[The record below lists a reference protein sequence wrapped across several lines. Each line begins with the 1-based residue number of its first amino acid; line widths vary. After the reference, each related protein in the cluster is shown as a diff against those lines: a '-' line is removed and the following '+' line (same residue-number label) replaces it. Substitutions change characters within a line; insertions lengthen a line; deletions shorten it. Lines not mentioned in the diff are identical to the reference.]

1 MVFSETL
8 ESIIKLRDRLESE
21 GVKAK
26 IIDSKVN
33 SIDRQEILYQWGE
46 DFYPLLSVHTLE
58 IGYNVPQVRIEI
70 ILASTSNMNQ
80 VIQRIGRVIRKY
92 EGKELAL
99 IYVVYVSE
107 TKDNNIVDLIKKTV
121 DIKQEEE
128 KGQEISEMKKRLQ
141 SAYNI
146 IELSLHEPVIV
157 EEIHNQKK
165 FFRIRSSKE
174 KSKFYDV
181 DAENKICSCPDF
193 KFRLTKCKH
202 ILATELIS
210 LPADIS
216 STAAA

>member
-1 MVFSETL
+1 
-8 ESIIKLRDRLESE
+8 
-21 GVKAK
+21 
-26 IIDSKVN
+26 
-33 SIDRQEILYQWGE
+33 
-46 DFYPLLSVHTLE
+46 
-58 IGYNVPQVRIEI
+58 
-70 ILASTSNMNQ
+70 MNQ

-99 IYVVYVSE
+99 IYVVYASE
-107 TKDNNIVDLIKKTV
+107 TKDNNIVDLIKKAV
-121 DIKQEEE
+121 DTNQEEE
-128 KGQEISEMKKRLQ
+128 KGQEICEMKKRLQ

-202 ILATELIS
+202 IFATELIS
-210 LPADIS
+210 LPTDIS